1 MIEISHLS
9 KSFADRGA
17 AVAALDDVSLSIANG
32 AFFTLL
38 GPSGCGKTTLLR
50 CIAGLETPDTGEI
63 RINGEVVFSRV
74 ASIDIPVHRRRI
86 GMVFQSYAIWPHMT
100 VFDNVA
106 FPLTAQ
112 KKDRVEARVMKALE
126 AVELAALARRPATRL
141 SGGQQQ
147 RVALARAIV
156 AEPAILLLDEPLSN
170 LDAGLR
176 EQMRTEMRRLQRRLD
191 LTTVL
196 VTHDQ
201 EEALSLSDRIALL
214 RVGRVVEQGTPQALY
229 REPQSIFAAEFIGA
243 ANVLDGVVEPSKDDL
258 VAIRCSIG
266 TLWSTARAPAG
277 PAKVVIRPE
286 KLRIEDH
293 AGDQRSKTHRNT
305 FHAEVIDRKF
315 LGGVFDVEFAID
327 TGENRVV
334 LRGRVSEIDAQDQCV
349 VSIDP
354 VNVQIIAAD

>member
-17 AVAALDDVSLSIANG
+17 TVVALDDVSLTIPNG

-50 CIAGLETPDTGEI
+50 CIAGLETPDTGKIKIDGEI
-63 RINGEVVFSRV
+63 AFSRA
-74 ASIDIPVHRRRI
+74 ASIDTPVHRRRI

-106 FPLTAQ
+106 FPLAAQ
-112 KKDRVEARVMKALE
+112 KKGQVETRVMNALE
-126 AVELAALARRPATRL
+126 AVDLAALAQRPATRL

-176 EQMRTEMRRLQRRLD
+176 EQMRTEMRRLQRRLG

-201 EEALSLSDRIALL
+201 EEALSLSDRIALF
-214 RVGRVVEQGTPQALY
+214 RAGRVVEEGTPHALY
-229 REPQSIFAAEFIGA
+229 REPRSIFAAEFVGA
-243 ANVLDGVVEPSKDDL
+243 ANVLDGVVEASNNGM

-266 TLWSTARAPAG
+266 MLWSTTQAPAG
-277 PAKVVIRPE
+277 SAKVIIRPE
-286 KLRIEDH
+286 KICIW
-293 AGDQRSKTHRNT
+293 DQSRDAHSKADWNT
-305 FHAEVIDRKF
+305 FPAVVVGRKF
-315 LGGVFDVEFAID
+315 LGGLVDVELAISA
-327 TGENRVV
+327 GGCLAV
-334 LRGRVSEIDAQDQCV
+334 LRSRVSEIGDRNQCV

-354 VNVQIIAAD
+354 ADVQIIANE

>member
-1 MIEISHLS
+1 MIDISHLS

-17 AVAALDDVSLSIANG
+17 TIAALDDVSLTIAKG
-32 AFFTLL
+32 TFFTLL

-50 CIAGLETPDTGEI
+50 CIAGLEMPDTGEI
-63 RINGEVVFSRV
+63 RIDGQVVFSR
-74 ASIDIPVHRRRI
+74 AANIDIPVHRRRI

-106 FPLTAQ
+106 FPLKAQ
-112 KKDRVEARVMKALE
+112 KKDQVEVRVMSALE
-126 AVELAALARRPATRL
+126 AVELTALAQRPATQL

-176 EQMRTEMRRLQRRLD
+176 EQMRTEMRQLQRRFG

-201 EEALSLSDRIALL
+201 EEALSLSDRVALL
-214 RVGRVVEQGTPQALY
+214 QTGRVVEEGTPRALY
-229 REPQSIFAAEFIGA
+229 RKPRSIFAAEFIGA
-243 ANVLDGVVEPSKDDL
+243 ANVFDGVVEASEGEL
-258 VAIRCSIG
+258 IVIQCSFG
-266 TLWSTARAPAG
+266 MLWSTARAPAG
-277 PAKVVIRPE
+277 PVKVMIRPE
-286 KLRIEDH
+286 KIRI
-293 AGDQRSKTHRNT
+293 GDYSRSARTTADRNT
-305 FHAEVIDRKF
+305 FEALAVGQKF
-315 LGGVFDVEFAID
+315 LGGLVDVELTIGA
-327 TGENRVV
+327 GEHPTV
-334 LRGRVSEIDAQDQCV
+334 LRSRTPEIGTQERCV

-354 VNVQIIAAD
+354 TDVQIIADE